1 MTLSKGF
8 YGYTFKG
15 QKKITSVRPGE
26 EFLIFPLLASA
37 SITFLVQVTR
47 RLSSKNQAQAKL
59 YKNITSG
66 KDVWKCTFLLRLTKP
81 YQYLGCFCSSKA
93 FKDFNVKFEFDS

>member
-1 MTLSKGF
+1 MTLSKRF

-26 EFLIFPLLASA
+26 KFLIFPLRASP
-37 SITFLVQVTR
+37 SITFLAQVAR

-66 KDVWKCTFLLRLTKP
+66 KDV
-81 YQYLGCFCSSKA
+81 
-93 FKDFNVKFEFDS
+93 